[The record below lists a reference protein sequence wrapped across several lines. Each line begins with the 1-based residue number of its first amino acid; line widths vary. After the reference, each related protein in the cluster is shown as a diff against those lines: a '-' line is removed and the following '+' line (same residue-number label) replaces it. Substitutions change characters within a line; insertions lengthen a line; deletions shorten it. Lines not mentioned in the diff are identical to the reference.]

1 MCEEPDSCTWTDP
14 GKSILALAHMTG
26 FVEEIEKKSYSLL
39 LQNKTKQKKNSDN
52 DEIAR
57 FLFLIEKIK
66 KRFSLRIIWGVFLRL
81 PVFRVLF
88 KLKQT
93 FRIFRNLVSAIIM
106 IKYLYWVRSG
116 WTGKKLALVQD
127 ARSARHDLEVHHS
140 YELCSILSSLQ
151 SETRY
156 KQRAVFY
163 AKQIENVVR
172 AANRLN
178 RFFFPK
184 KFIQQSKYR
193 VTFVLNSLYFYSTY
207 YSTYP
212 KTKVKQ
218 IIVLNSETSVST
230 PA

>member
-26 FVEEIEKKSYSLL
+26 FVEEIEKKGYSLL
-39 LQNKTKQKKNSDN
+39 LQNKTKQNKNSDS

-93 FRIFRNLVSAIIM
+93 FRIFRNLVSAIII

-116 WTGKKLALVQD
+116 WTGK
-127 ARSARHDLEVHHS
+127 
-140 YELCSILSSLQ
+140 
-151 SETRY
+151 
-156 KQRAVFY
+156 
-163 AKQIENVVR
+163 
-172 AANRLN
+172 
-178 RFFFPK
+178 
-184 KFIQQSKYR
+184 
-193 VTFVLNSLYFYSTY
+193 
-207 YSTYP
+207 
-212 KTKVKQ
+212 
-218 IIVLNSETSVST
+218 
-230 PA
+230 